1 MFPKWVSKSGDLP
14 HPLEGHFNF
23 RIVLIPLRD
32 PRPRLVFQPSCPQ
45 AVKMADVSSSD
56 KCQLTKR
63 QIITTTEN
71 AFIIY
76 AIQSCLYFTLSLVRI
91 PILFE
96 CRVLPSLGPS
106 VCFCIYILKKELF
119 RDERSKLLFNVF
131 LYSLLPRQTT
141 QVSGQE
147 RTLGW
152 NGGSSWHTPG
162 APHIDTRNF
171 GVFTPIL

>member
-1 MFPKWVSKSGDLP
+1 MNSSYSTSPCSQSESLRVGIR
-14 HPLEGHFNF
+14 HTPLKVICNF

-45 AVKMADVSSSD
+45 VVKMADVSSD
-56 KCQLTKR
+56 KCQLTKC

-76 AIQSCLYFTLSLVRI
+76 AIQSCLHFTLSLVRI
-91 PILFE
+91 TILFE

-131 LYSLLPRQTT
+131 LYSLLPRKTT

-147 RTLGW
+147 RTLGL
-152 NGGSSWHTPG
+152 NGGSS
-162 APHIDTRNF
+162 
-171 GVFTPIL
+171 